1 MKFVDAFNLTL
12 EKFDIT
18 ARELSTRSG
27 VTDATISKFR
37 RGNRELKLES
47 IEKILT
53 ALPDDAYYYLMTQ
66 WANERIT
73 PKHLIKLLGVIAQT
87 IEAGEVPAIQFP
99 ERQQPSTSSV
109 LLSA

>member
-12 EKFDIT
+12 EKFDIK
-18 ARELSTRSG
+18 ARELSMRSG
-27 VTDATISKFR
+27 VTDATISTFR

-47 IEKILT
+47 IEKILG

-73 PKHLIKLLGVIAQT
+73 PKHFITLLSLVTQS

-99 ERQQPSTSSV
+99 DRQKSSTSSV
-109 LLSA
+109 LLTA